1 MSDQGDPR
9 IGLVD
14 GSQGS
19 NSREFHVVL
28 DPGANVQLDQ
38 LIAVR
43 NELPDGTRVTHYGIV
58 TELLSRFE
66 GADLP
71 SDTARVV
78 DRIMPAE
85 HVRLATVRVLRVV
98 PELFVAP
105 NAGSVAL
112 RAVGTDRTTALF
124 EDEMKR
130 GKLPA
135 GLDMGGEPVYADMRF
150 VDGRSGGHFSISGIS
165 GVATKTSYA
174 LYILYQLLETKA
186 GMALLGG
193 RAERES
199 VRALVF
205 NTKGED
211 LLHLDRPN
219 SEFAGRP
226 DARTQWRALGVDD
239 PGPFR
244 SVRLY
249 APRRPGVSG
258 TVPGVKSRD
267 TSDIH
272 AYGWTPEQF
281 IRDELLQFCFTS
293 EDDRSTQVG
302 FIEQQFRLQLL
313 RHLRRLEGG
322 ESGAVVILPSVAEDT
337 SFDPD
342 RLAAREPESVP
353 AGAGHV
359 IKDFGGF
366 VDFAEQMANRD
377 DEDTL
382 RDWFGRTQ
390 SGTRQAYLRRLLRL
404 RKHIGPLI
412 GCGLRPVSSENAR
425 LHVVDISTLHDD
437 AQRFV
442 VGSLLDG
449 VWREKQGT
457 GRLPLRFVVLDE
469 LNKYAPAKG
478 YSPLRELLVDIAER
492 GRSLGVLLV
501 GAQQAASAVAP
512 ALPRNASLKVAGRLD
527 ASEAD
532 AYRFLSSALR
542 ERASRFMP
550 GTMVLSQPNRARAHP
565 HALPVPALRD
575 EPGRG
580 RGRRGSARARADGG
594 DHVHQSSSRRCRARR
609 WRVVGGTREAASHR
623 RLAPRSKAWAPRK
636 VTGSPRGAA
645 GAAGDRGIRA
655 SRSDRARGRPLRRL
669 PPPRIPPS
677 NSGSRPCS
685 GLRRWRRRSWSAAIT
700 TRTPSSMFSTTWRAW
715 SRGGGFG
722 SSPSPAC

>member
-1 MSDQGDPR
+1 MNDQDGQTTPDTGGNPPPDTR
-9 IGLVD
+9 VGLVD
-14 GSQGS
+14 GSHGS
-19 NSREFHVVL
+19 NSRDFQVVL
-28 DPGANVQLDQ
+28 DPGATVQLDQ

-43 NELPDGTRVTHYGIV
+43 TDLPDRTRVTHYGIV
-58 TELLSRFE
+58 TELRSRFE

-85 HVRLATVRVLRVV
+85 HVRLAEVRVLRVV

-105 NAGSVAL
+105 NVGAVAM
-112 RAVGTDRTTALF
+112 RAVGADRAIALF

-130 GKLPA
+130 GKLPV
-135 GLDMGGEPVYADMRF
+135 GLDMGGEPVFADMRF

-174 LYILYQLLETKA
+174 LYVLYQLLETEG

-193 RAERES
+193 RAEREN

-219 SEFAGRP
+219 SEFPGRP
-226 DARTQWRALGVDD
+226 HARTQWRALGVPG

-258 TVPGVKSRD
+258 AVPGVKSRHTAD
-267 TSDIH
+267 VN

-281 IRDELLQFCFTS
+281 IREQLLQFCFTS

-302 FIEQQFRLQLL
+302 FIEQQFRIQLL

-322 ESGAVVILPSVAEDT
+322 ETGAVVILPTVPEDT

-342 RLAAREPESVP
+342 RLAAKEPESVP

-359 IKDFGGF
+359 IEDFGGF
-366 VDFAEQMANRD
+366 VDFTEKMANRD
-377 DEDTL
+377 DDDAL
-382 RDWFGRTQ
+382 KAWFGRTQ
-390 SGTRQAYLRRLLRL
+390 AGTRQAYLRRLLRL

-412 GCGLRPVSSENAR
+412 GCGLRPVSAENAR

-478 YSPLRELLVDIAER
+478 FSPLRELLVDIAER

-512 ALPRNASLKVAGRLD
+512 ALPRNASIKVAGRLD
-527 ASEAD
+527 ANEAD

-542 ERASRFMP
+542 QRASRFMP
-550 GTMVLSQPNRARAHP
+550 GTMVLSQPIVPEPIPLRFPFPPYATNPDEAEADEAR
-565 HALPVPALRD
+565 
-575 EPGRG
+575 
-580 RGRRGSARARADGG
+580 
-594 DHVHQSSSRRCRARR
+594 
-609 WRVVGGTREAASHR
+609 
-623 RLAPRSKAWAPRK
+623 
-636 VTGSPRGAA
+636 
-645 GAAGDRGIRA
+645 
-655 SRSDRARGRPLRRL
+655 DRARTEAIL
-669 PPPRIPPS
+669 S
-677 NSGSRPCS
+677 NLSAMSGPKVE
-685 GLRRWRRRSWSAAIT
+685 L
-700 TRTPSSMFSTTWRAW
+700 
-715 SRGGGFG
+715 
-722 SSPSPAC
+722 

>member
-1 MSDQGDPR
+1 MSDQDGRTAADMGENRPPDPR

-14 GSQGS
+14 GSHGT
-19 NSREFHVVL
+19 NSRDFQVVL
-28 DPGANVQLDQ
+28 DAGATVQLDE

-43 NELPDGTRVTHYGIV
+43 TDLPDRTQVTHYGIV
-58 TELLSRFE
+58 TELRSRFE

-78 DRIMPAE
+78 DRVMPAE
-85 HVRLATVRVLRVV
+85 HVRLAEVRVLRVV

-105 NAGSVAL
+105 NVGAVAM
-112 RAVGTDRTTALF
+112 RAVGMDRAIALF

-130 GKLPA
+130 GKLPV
-135 GLDMGGEPVYADMRF
+135 GVDMGGEPVYADMRF

-174 LYILYQLLETKA
+174 LYILYQLLETKT

-193 RAERES
+193 RAEREN

-219 SEFAGRP
+219 SEFPGRP
-226 DARTQWRALGVDD
+226 HARTQWRALGVKS

-258 TVPGVKSRD
+258 AVPGIKSRQTAD
-267 TSDIH
+267 VN

-281 IRDELLQFCFTS
+281 IREQLLQFCFTS

-302 FIEQQFRLQLL
+302 FIEQQFRIQLL
-313 RHLRRLEGG
+313 RHFRRLEGG
-322 ESGAVVILPSVAEDT
+322 ETGAVVILPAVSEDT

-342 RLAAREPESVP
+342 RLAARDPESVP

-359 IKDFGGF
+359 IEDFGGF
-366 VDFAEQMANRD
+366 VDFTEKMANRD
-377 DEDTL
+377 DDDAL
-382 RDWFGRTQ
+382 KAWFGRTQ
-390 SGTRQAYLRRLLRL
+390 AGTRQAYLRRLLRL

-412 GCGLRPVSSENAR
+412 GCGLKPVSAENAR

-478 YSPLRELLVDIAER
+478 FSPLRELLVDIAER

-512 ALPRNASLKVAGRLD
+512 ALPRNASIKVAGRLD
-527 ASEAD
+527 ANEAD

-542 ERASRFMP
+542 QRASRFMP
-550 GTMVLSQPNRARAHP
+550 GTMVLSQPI
-565 HALPVPALRD
+565 VPEPIPLRFPFPPYATNPD
-575 EPGRG
+575 E
-580 RGRRGSARARADGG
+580 AEADEE
-594 DHVHQSSSRRCRARR
+594 R
-609 WRVVGGTREAASHR
+609 
-623 RLAPRSKAWAPRK
+623 
-636 VTGSPRGAA
+636 
-645 GAAGDRGIRA
+645 
-655 SRSDRARGRPLRRL
+655 DRARSESIL
-669 PPPRIPPS
+669 S
-677 NSGSRPCS
+677 NV
-685 GLRRWRRRSWSAAIT
+685 AAISG
-700 TRTPSSMFSTTWRAW
+700 PKVEL
-715 SRGGGFG
+715 
-722 SSPSPAC
+722 